1 MSCYNPEVIYLC
13 HHKGPEVVGGLRE
26 VFINVLSYS
35 SEVCILLYEIHG
47 SSISYFQKQSFF
59 FLMEKKP
66 FLKSLIRVTS
76 GAEQLIRLP
85 IQLSESAF
93 IALEAAICDAGTV
106 LIALCKE
113 NT

>member
-1 MSCYNPEVIYLC
+1 
-13 HHKGPEVVGGLRE
+13 
-26 VFINVLSYS
+26 
-35 SEVCILLYEIHG
+35 
-47 SSISYFQKQSFF
+47 
-59 FLMEKKP
+59 MEKKP

-113 NT
+113 NK